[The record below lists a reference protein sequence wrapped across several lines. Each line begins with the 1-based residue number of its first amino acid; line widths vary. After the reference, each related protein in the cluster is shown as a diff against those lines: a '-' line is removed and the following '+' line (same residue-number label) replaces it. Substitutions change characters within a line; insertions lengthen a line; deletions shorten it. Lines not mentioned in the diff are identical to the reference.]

1 MQVTNILR
9 DVGEDWA
16 RGRVYLPL
24 TLLHRH
30 GLVPHDIGAMRRGM
44 RPVDESYR
52 RLMEDL
58 MAIAEAGYD
67 AGREAM
73 PMLPAH
79 FRHSVAV
86 AAAVYEGIHDV
97 IRRNGYDNVHR
108 RAVTSAGNKVAL
120 AASALWGT
128 CVRGSRV
135 AAS

>member
-1 MQVTNILR
+1 M
-9 DVGEDWA
+9 
-16 RGRVYLPL
+16 
-24 TLLHRH
+24 
-30 GLVPHDIGAMRRGM
+30 AM
-44 RPVDESYR
+44 
-52 RLMEDL
+52 
-58 MAIAEAGYD
+58 AEAGYD

>member
-1 MQVTNILR
+1 
-9 DVGEDWA
+9 
-16 RGRVYLPL
+16 
-24 TLLHRH
+24 
-30 GLVPHDIGAMRRGM
+30 
-44 RPVDESYR
+44 
-52 RLMEDL
+52 ME
-58 MAIAEAGYD
+58 IAEAGYD